1 MIQKSI
7 ENIHKGDV
15 FYADLGENVGS
26 EQNGIRPVL
35 VIQNDL
41 GNKYSPTL
49 IVSPLTTKNKKL
61 SLATHVCLGDVNG
74 RKSMALLEQIRTI
87 DRCRLLEYGG
97 NVSSG
102 IAGTLPFVIER
113 LETVLAKSVSQSLLH
128 RCLSC

>member
-41 GNKYSPTL
+41 GNKFSPTL

-74 RKSMALLEQIRTI
+74 RKSMVLLEQIRTI
-87 DRCRLLEYGG
+87 DRCRLLEY
-97 NVSSG
+97 V
-102 IAGTLPFVIER
+102 A
-113 LETVLAKSVSQSLLH
+113 TVDKSKMKLVNAALHHSLDLD
-128 RCLSC
+128 

>member
-41 GNKYSPTL
+41 GNKFSPTL
-49 IVSPLTTKNKKL
+49 IVSPLTTKNKN
-61 SLATHVCLGDVNG
+61 SHWQPMCA
-74 RKSMALLEQIRTI
+74 SEM
-87 DRCRLLEYGG
+87 
-97 NVSSG
+97 
-102 IAGTLPFVIER
+102 
-113 LETVLAKSVSQSLLH
+113 
-128 RCLSC
+128 

>member
-41 GNKYSPTL
+41 GNKFSPTL
-49 IVSPLTTKNKKL
+49 IVSPLTT
-61 SLATHVCLGDVNG
+61 
-74 RKSMALLEQIRTI
+74 
-87 DRCRLLEYGG
+87 
-97 NVSSG
+97 
-102 IAGTLPFVIER
+102 
-113 LETVLAKSVSQSLLH
+113 
-128 RCLSC
+128 

>member
-61 SLATHVCLGDVNG
+61 LLATHVCLGDVNG

-87 DRCRLLEYGG
+87 DRCRLLEY
-97 NVSSG
+97 V
-102 IAGTLPFVIER
+102 A
-113 LETVLAKSVSQSLLH
+113 TVDKSKMKLVNAALHHSLDLD
-128 RCLSC
+128 

>member
-41 GNKYSPTL
+41 GNKFSPTL

-61 SLATHVCLGDVNG
+61 SLATNPFICG
-74 RKSMALLEQIRTI
+74 K
-87 DRCRLLEYGG
+87 
-97 NVSSG
+97 G
-102 IAGTLPFVIER
+102 IYNRFV
-113 LETVLAKSVSQSLLH
+113 
-128 RCLSC
+128 

>member
-49 IVSPLTTKNKKL
+49 IVSPLTPKNKKL

-87 DRCRLLEYGG
+87 DRCRLLEY
-97 NVSSG
+97 V
-102 IAGTLPFVIER
+102 A
-113 LETVLAKSVSQSLLH
+113 TVDKYKMKLVNAALHHSLDLD
-128 RCLSC
+128 